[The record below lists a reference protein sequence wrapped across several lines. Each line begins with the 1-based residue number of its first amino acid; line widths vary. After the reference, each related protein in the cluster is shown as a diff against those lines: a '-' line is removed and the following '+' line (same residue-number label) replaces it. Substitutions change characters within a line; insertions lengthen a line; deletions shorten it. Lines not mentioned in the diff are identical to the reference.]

1 MVYVV
6 SDPHSSG
13 FLNFLFTWCYWAL
26 SFFDKKDDNNS
37 SCALRFTTSSSTL
50 VMELFRSPPPSALFS
65 TPSAFVAAAQSVLQ
79 HSSPGV
85 IASPNGHS
93 TSPVTSASPPGLPLF
108 LQFPSTSTTTSILM
122 DTVLAA
128 QKLNQQQQQQSLNFI
143 VSKQEPPM
151 LSTTTSRNSP
161 PNSIKGER
169 CVGCGSESAIRVHY
183 GASSCHGC
191 KAFFRRSVF
200 EGRVYMCSAEN
211 QCDITNESRNR
222 CRACRLRNCLDGGM
236 NPKHVR
242 EERSKI
248 ERMPGNTCTVSATN
262 GVSHNQPTTSAQ
274 SHGSSS
280 CSSSNSSAPSTLHS
294 SSNSYSAAPIESTT
308 SSGSES
314 EVLDRKSAPES
325 PLTLFM
331 VALEKQTE
339 QLTDDEV
346 QDNDVM
352 GAWSRDVSLTFG
364 LQHPQLVIKRL
375 PLTYTCERIMDA
387 SDLYLS
393 WYRSFVFCADWAMGI
408 PEFRVLPLA
417 DQTTLFKQNFMAFGW
432 ITFAYKC
439 FILKQNTVGIPLGN
453 GAFIPYNDEDQK
465 KLPERWQLTYGVVCK
480 KLIELIVKVMIELQM
495 SEEEYCLIKTIS
507 LFQQD
512 CILSEAGAGI
522 CSRMRD
528 RLLDALSIHIEKKF
542 PFHTQSQRLT
552 RALKIS
558 LMLPSF
564 SHIGQ
569 VESTLIQQLTAADL
583 HQLSGVPMEICAAQ
597 QSV

>member
-1 MVYVV
+1 MKSEWSTNFFHQSQTPNPYPPM
-6 SDPHSSG
+6 SGGGGGPQPSHSSG
-13 FLNFLFTWCYWAL
+13 NS
-26 SFFDKKDDNNS
+26 SFFS
-37 SCALRFTTSSSTL
+37 
-50 VMELFRSPPPSALFS
+50 SPPPMNSS
-65 TPSAFVAAAQSVLQ
+65 HQSHQSPMSLHQSMPLLQ
-79 HSSPGV
+79 SPLKT
-85 IASPNGHS
+85 SPRSEAES
-93 TSPVTSASPPGLPLF
+93 TSA
-108 LQFPSTSTTTSILM
+108 
-122 DTVLAA
+122 
-128 QKLNQQQQQQSLNFI
+128 
-143 VSKQEPPM
+143 
-151 LSTTTSRNSP
+151 
-161 PNSIKGER
+161 PNSVGHVIKGER
-169 CVGCGSESAIRVHY
+169 CVGCGSDSAIRVHY

-262 GVSHNQPTTSAQ
+262 GVTHNVPTTSAA
-274 SHGSSS
+274 SPIMEVKYSATLASALSSASSS
-280 CSSSNSSAPSTLHS
+280 TQAPSTSESSFTS
-294 SSNSYSAAPIESTT
+294 SSVSQPAPVESTT
-308 SSGSES
+308 SSGSEA
-314 EVLDRKSAPES
+314 EVVDKKTLQEN

-331 VALEKQTE
+331 CALEKQTE
-339 QLTDDEV
+339 QLKDEDV
-346 QDNDVM
+346 KDNDVM
-352 GAWSRDVSLTFG
+352 GAWSRDISLTFG
-364 LQHPQLVIKRL
+364 LQHPQMVIKRL
-375 PLTYTCERIMDA
+375 PIMYTCDRIMEA
-387 SDLYLS
+387 ADLYLS

-439 FILKQNTVGIPLGN
+439 FDLKQHKIGIPLGN
-453 GAFIPYNDEDQK
+453 GSFIPYNDEDQK
-465 KLPERWQLTYGVVCK
+465 QLPERWAQTYGVVCK
-480 KLIELIVKVMIELQM
+480 KLIDLIVKVMIELQIT
-495 SEEEYCLIKTIS
+495 EEEYCLIKTIS

-512 CILSEAGAGI
+512 CILSETGAGI
-522 CSRMRD
+522 CTRMRD
-528 RLLDALSIHIEKKF
+528 RLLDALSTHIERKF
-542 PFHTQSQRLT
+542 PFQTQSQRLT

-583 HQLSGVPMEICAAQ
+583 HQLSGVPMEICHAQ
-597 QSV
+597 QSL

>member
-1 MVYVV
+1 MKNEWSTSFFHQSQTPNPYPPMPTGP
-6 SDPHSSG
+6 PHS
-13 FLNFLFTWCYWAL
+13 TA
-26 SFFDKKDDNNS
+26 SFF
-37 SCALRFTTSSSTL
+37 T
-50 VMELFRSPPPSALFS
+50 S
-65 TPSAFVAAAQSVLQ
+65 TPSMTSH
-79 HSSPGV
+79 HSSP
-85 IASPNGHS
+85 INQSPMSLHQPIPLLQ
-93 TSPVTSASPPGLPLF
+93 SPLKSSPRSE
-108 LQFPSTSTTTSILM
+108 QESTT
-122 DTVLAA
+122 
-128 QKLNQQQQQQSLNFI
+128 
-143 VSKQEPPM
+143 
-151 LSTTTSRNSP
+151 LSAPSSGGQMKARF
-161 PNSIKGER
+161 E

-200 EGRVYMCSAEN
+200 EGRVYMCSADN

-262 GVSHNQPTTSAQ
+262 GVTHNVPTTSAAPVIEQ
-274 SHGSSS
+274 KYSVTLQQQESSPTTL
-280 CSSSNSSAPSTLHS
+280 APSTS
-294 SSNSYSAAPIESTT
+294 SSSVTSVSQPAPVESTT
-308 SSGSES
+308 SSGSEA
-314 EVLDRKSAPES
+314 EVVDKKTLQENQ
-325 PLTLFM
+325 LTLFM
-331 VALEKQTE
+331 CALEKQTE
-339 QLTDDEV
+339 QLTDDDV
-346 QDNDVM
+346 KDNDVM
-352 GAWSRDVSLTFG
+352 GAWSRDISLTFG
-364 LQHPQLVIKRL
+364 LQHPQMVIKRL
-375 PLTYTCERIMDA
+375 PLMYTCDRIMEA
-387 SDLYLS
+387 ADLYLS

-439 FILKQNTVGIPLGN
+439 FELKQHEVGIPLGN
-453 GAFIPYNDEDQK
+453 GAFIPYNDEEQK
-465 KLPERWQLTYGVVCK
+465 KLPERWALTYGVVCK
-480 KLIELIVKVMIELQM
+480 KLIDLIVKVMIELQIT
-495 SEEEYCLIKTIS
+495 EQEYCLIKTIS

-512 CILSEAGAGI
+512 CILSEPGAGI

-528 RLLDALSIHIEKKF
+528 RLLDALSTHIERKF
-542 PFHTQSQRLT
+542 PFQTQSQRLT

-583 HQLSGVPMEICAAQ
+583 HQLSGVPMEICTAQ
-597 QSV
+597 QSL

>member
-1 MVYVV
+1 MK
-6 SDPHSSG
+6 SEWS
-13 FLNFLFTWCYWAL
+13 T
-26 SFFDKKDDNNS
+26 SFFHQS
-37 SCALRFTTSSSTL
+37 QAPQPYPPMLTGGGG
-50 VMELFRSPPPSALFS
+50 PPPSSSSASFF
-65 TPSAFVAAAQSVLQ
+65 TPPPSITSH
-79 HSSPGV
+79 HSSP
-85 IASPNGHS
+85 INQSPMSLHQPIPLMQQS
-93 TSPVTSASPPGLPLF
+93 PLKTTSPTRSEQES
-108 LQFPSTSTTTSILM
+108 FPST
-122 DTVLAA
+122 
-128 QKLNQQQQQQSLNFI
+128 
-143 VSKQEPPM
+143 PM
-151 LSTTTSRNSP
+151 SVGQ
-161 PNSIKGER
+161 IKGER
-169 CVGCGSESAIRVHY
+169 CVGCGSDSAIRVHY

-262 GVSHNQPTTSAQ
+262 GVTHNVPTTSPPQVLEQKYSTVLAA
-274 SHGSSS
+274 SASSTTIPES
-280 CSSSNSSAPSTLHS
+280 TSTSSFTSVTSQPAPV
-294 SSNSYSAAPIESTT
+294 ESTT
-308 SSGSES
+308 SSGSEA
-314 EVLDRKSAPES
+314 EVVDNKKTIQENQ
-325 PLTLFM
+325 LTLFM
-331 VALEKQTE
+331 CALEKQTE
-339 QLTDDEV
+339 QLTDDDV
-346 QDNDVM
+346 KDNDVM
-352 GAWSRDVSLTFG
+352 GAWSRDISLTFG
-364 LQHPQLVIKRL
+364 LQHPQMVIKRL
-375 PLTYTCERIMDA
+375 PLMYTCERIMEA

-439 FILKQNTVGIPLGN
+439 YELKQHHTGIPLGN
-453 GAFIPYNDEDQK
+453 GAFIPYNDEEQK
-465 KLPERWQLTYGVVCK
+465 KLPERWALTYGVVCK
-480 KLIELIVKVMIELQM
+480 KLIDLIVKAMIELQI
-495 SEEEYCLIKTIS
+495 SEEEYCLIKTVS

-512 CILSEAGAGI
+512 CILSETGAGI

-528 RLLDALSIHIEKKF
+528 RLLDALSTHIEKKF
-542 PFHTQSQRLT
+542 PFQTQSQRLT

-597 QSV
+597 TTL

>member
-1 MVYVV
+1 MEFFRAPPQTALFPVTSAAFVTAALQQ
-6 SDPHSSG
+6 SSPSN
-13 FLNFLFTWCYWAL
+13 LPIIPSPTDIITTAT
-26 SFFDKKDDNNS
+26 STS
-37 SCALRFTTSSSTL
+37 PVPITTSSS
-50 VMELFRSPPPSALFS
+50 PPC
-65 TPSAFVAAAQSVLQ
+65 
-79 HSSPGV
+79 
-85 IASPNGHS
+85 
-93 TSPVTSASPPGLPLF
+93 LPMF
-108 LQFPSTSTTTSILM
+108 LNFPSTSTTTSILM

-128 QKLNQQQQQQSLNFI
+128 QKLNQQQQAAAAVAAAATAAATPNPFNFL
-143 VSKQEPPM
+143 VVKQENPLPVIANPA
-151 LSTTTSRNSP
+151 SSP
-161 PNSIKGER
+161 PHVIKGER
-169 CVGCGSESAIRVHY
+169 CVGCGSDSAIRVHY

-262 GVSHNQPTTSAQ
+262 GVTHNVPTTSAA
-274 SHGSSS
+274 SPIMEVKYSATLASALSSASSS
-280 CSSSNSSAPSTLHS
+280 TQAPSTSESSFTS
-294 SSNSYSAAPIESTT
+294 SSVSQPAPVESTT
-308 SSGSES
+308 SSGSEA
-314 EVLDRKSAPES
+314 EVVDKKTLQEN

-331 VALEKQTE
+331 CALEKQTE
-339 QLTDDEV
+339 QLKDEDV
-346 QDNDVM
+346 KDNDVM
-352 GAWSRDVSLTFG
+352 GAWSRDISLTFG
-364 LQHPQLVIKRL
+364 LQHPQMVIKRL
-375 PLTYTCERIMDA
+375 PIMYTCDRIMEA
-387 SDLYLS
+387 ADLYLS

-439 FILKQNTVGIPLGN
+439 FDLKQHKIGIPLGN
-453 GAFIPYNDEDQK
+453 GSFIPYNDEDQK
-465 KLPERWQLTYGVVCK
+465 QLPERWAQTYGVVCK
-480 KLIELIVKVMIELQM
+480 KLIDLIVKVMIELQIT
-495 SEEEYCLIKTIS
+495 EEEYCLIKTIS

-512 CILSEAGAGI
+512 CILSETGAGI
-522 CSRMRD
+522 CTRMRD
-528 RLLDALSIHIEKKF
+528 RLLDALSTHIERKF
-542 PFHTQSQRLT
+542 PFQTQSQRLT

-583 HQLSGVPMEICAAQ
+583 HQLSGVPMEICHAQ
-597 QSV
+597 QSL

>member
-1 MVYVV
+1 MEFFRAPPQTALFPVTSAAFVTAALQQ
-6 SDPHSSG
+6 SSPSN
-13 FLNFLFTWCYWAL
+13 LPIIPSPTDIITTAT
-26 SFFDKKDDNNS
+26 STS
-37 SCALRFTTSSSTL
+37 PVPITTSSS
-50 VMELFRSPPPSALFS
+50 PPC
-65 TPSAFVAAAQSVLQ
+65 
-79 HSSPGV
+79 
-85 IASPNGHS
+85 
-93 TSPVTSASPPGLPLF
+93 LPMF
-108 LQFPSTSTTTSILM
+108 LNFPSTSTTTSILM

-128 QKLNQQQQQQSLNFI
+128 QKLSQQQQAAAAVAAAATAAATPNPFNFL
-143 VSKQEPPM
+143 VVKQENPLPVIANPA
-151 LSTTTSRNSP
+151 SSP
-161 PNSIKGER
+161 PHVIKGER
-169 CVGCGSESAIRVHY
+169 CVGCGSDSAIRVHY

-262 GVSHNQPTTSAQ
+262 GVTHNVPTTSAA
-274 SHGSSS
+274 SPIMEVKYSATLASALSSASSS
-280 CSSSNSSAPSTLHS
+280 TQAPSTSESSFTS
-294 SSNSYSAAPIESTT
+294 SSVSQPAPVESTT
-308 SSGSES
+308 SSGSEA
-314 EVLDRKSAPES
+314 EVVDKKTLQEN

-331 VALEKQTE
+331 CALEKQTE
-339 QLTDDEV
+339 QLKDEDV
-346 QDNDVM
+346 KDNDVM
-352 GAWSRDVSLTFG
+352 GAWSRDISLTFG
-364 LQHPQLVIKRL
+364 LQHPQMVIKRL
-375 PLTYTCERIMDA
+375 PIMYTCDRIMEA
-387 SDLYLS
+387 ADLYLS

-439 FILKQNTVGIPLGN
+439 FDLKQHKIGIPLGN
-453 GAFIPYNDEDQK
+453 GSFIPYNDEDQK
-465 KLPERWQLTYGVVCK
+465 QLPERWAQTYGVVCK
-480 KLIELIVKVMIELQM
+480 KLIDLIVKVMIELQIT
-495 SEEEYCLIKTIS
+495 EEEYCLIKTIS

-512 CILSEAGAGI
+512 CILSETGAGI
-522 CSRMRD
+522 CTRMRD
-528 RLLDALSIHIEKKF
+528 RLLDALSTHIERKF
-542 PFHTQSQRLT
+542 PFQTQSQRLT

-583 HQLSGVPMEICAAQ
+583 HQLSGVPMEICHAQ
-597 QSV
+597 QSL